1 MSWRMN
7 ARGRESSLQDDA
19 VRPQLT
25 SLIDVM
31 TILLVFLVKSF
42 SVQGNLITPAT
53 DLQLPLSTAHT
64 PPRLITTIA
73 ISTTALAVQ
82 GHKLMPLAE
91 VTLADSLLIEP
102 LHTWLQQNL
111 PPADSSTAPREVLIE
126 ADKHIEFAVIKRVM
140 FTCSRAGVED
150 FSVLVMEDE

>member
-1 MSWRMN
+1 MSWRLS
-7 ARGRESSLQDDA
+7 ARGRESA
-19 VRPQLT
+19 VQEEAIRPQLT

-53 DLQLPLSTAHT
+53 DLQLPLSSAHT
-64 PPRLITTIA
+64 PPRLVTTIA
-73 ISTTALAVQ
+73 LSTSALAVQ

-91 VTLADSLLIEP
+91 IAQAESLLIQP
-102 LHTWLQQNL
+102 LHDWLKQNL
-111 PPADSSTAPREVLIE
+111 PPADSTDPPLEVLIE
-126 ADKHIEFAVIKRVM
+126 ADKSIEFAVIKRVM